1 VSRQELDNAV
11 QANLANQALVAAAQ
25 AAVRNAQLKLEWTKV
40 TAPITGIAGISAAQI
55 GDLVTPTTV
64 LTTVSQVDLIKVQF
78 PISEQH
84 YLRFAER
91 IRAREEGC
99 VSDGPPLTLVL
110 ANGSA
115 YPEPGRFSTVGREVD
130 LRTGTITIQAV
141 FPNPG
146 NILRPEQDAKVRVV
160 TKQKKALLVPQRTVQ
175 ELQGNYQV
183 AVVGPDST
191 VEFRPVEVGEK
202 VGSQWVIEKRLHPHE
217 RVVVAGLQKVTAGAV
232 VQAKPLPADTAST
245 VAANTTVQ
253 GQ

>member
-1 VSRQELDNAV
+1 MPYKPISPTKPWLRQRVSRAGQV
-11 QANLANQALVAAAQ
+11 Q
-25 AAVRNAQLKLEWTKV
+25 RCR
-40 TAPITGIAGISAAQI
+40 PRG
-55 GDLVTPTTV
+55 
-64 LTTVSQVDLIKVQF
+64 
-78 PISEQH
+78 
-84 YLRFAER
+84 
-91 IRAREEGC
+91 
-99 VSDGPPLTLVL
+99 
-110 ANGSA
+110 
-115 YPEPGRFSTVGREVD
+115 
-130 LRTGTITIQAV
+130 LRTGTIMIQAV
-141 FPNPG
+141 FPNPR
-146 NILRPEQDAKVRVV
+146 NILRPGQYAKIRVV
-160 TKQKKALLVPQRTVQ
+160 TKQKKALLVPQRAVQ

>member
-1 VSRQELDNAV
+1 M
-11 QANLANQALVAAAQ
+11 
-25 AAVRNAQLKLEWTKV
+25 
-40 TAPITGIAGISAAQI
+40 
-55 GDLVTPTTV
+55 PTTE
-64 LTTVSQVDLIKVQF
+64 LTTVSQVDPIKVQF
-78 PISEQH
+78 PISEQQ

-91 IRAREEGC
+91 IRAREEGR
-99 VSDGPPLTLVL
+99 VSDGPPLTLIL
-110 ANGSA
+110 ANGSV
-115 YPEPGRFSTVGREVD
+115 YPEPGRFSAAGREVD

-146 NILRPEQDAKVRVV
+146 NIIRPEQDAKVRVV
-160 TKQKKALLVPQRTVQ
+160 TKQKKALLVPQRAVQ

-202 VGSQWVIEKRLHPHE
+202 VGSQWVIEKGLHPRE
-217 RVVVAGLQKVTAGAV
+217 RVVVAGLQKVTQGAV
-232 VQAKPLPADTAST
+232 VQAKSLPADTAST